1 MGYKVLE
8 EMKYNNT
15 DKLLIVAHADD
26 EVIWAGEKLLKEKG
40 QWDILCIVE
49 PDSQSKFRIPIF
61 LEKVSSYLEA
71 NTEMLRQFE
80 DPGFYRML
88 PLEIINPIFK
98 KIKSKN
104 WTQILTHNENGEYGH
119 IHHRQVHDVV
129 VECIQ
134 HLKLIDKLWVFDP
147 IKSETIEK
155 LTEEKSSIFANTYD
169 DETNLPDD
177 HPRKWIHGWN
187 TTQGWT
193 ENIKKWKSNE

>member
-49 PDSQSKFRIPIF
+49 PDRESKFRIPIF
-61 LEKVSSYLEA
+61 LERVSSYLEA

-80 DPGFYRML
+80 DPGFHGLL
-88 PLEIINPIFK
+88 PPEIIYPIFEKIRSK
-98 KIKSKN
+98 K

-119 IHHRQVHDVV
+119 IHHRQVHAAVV
-129 VECIQ
+129 KCLHE
-134 HLKLIDKLWVFDP
+134 LELMDGLWVFDP
-147 IKSETIEK
+147 IKVGTVK
-155 LTEEKSSIFANTYD
+155 NLTEEKSSIFATTYD
-169 DETNLPDD
+169 EETDLPPD

-187 TTQGWT
+187 TTQGWV
-193 ENIKKWKSNE
+193 ENIKKWESDG